1 MAVIELCKLIKSLN
15 PTIRINRD
23 KNGSELWFG
32 SKKMIL
38 NKECLYAYNAVKH
51 FDADFYDECIILY
64 V

>member
-1 MAVIELCKLIKSLN
+1 MAVIEICKWIKSLN
-15 PTIRINRD
+15 PTIRINGD

-38 NKECLYAYNAVKH
+38 NKECPYAYNAVKH